1 MYSRRRT
8 ITLGIFSHFSAFT
21 SQKSVVPEMKPGL
34 EISVKPPLLFSRVA
48 VILRNY
54 QCRLLNTE
62 KINDVNILNIV
73 LHKNL
78 LGRKWKG
85 VQATIFFSSHTKPIS
100 IIIEVS
106 AFCVIV

>member
-1 MYSRRRT
+1 
-8 ITLGIFSHFSAFT
+8 
-21 SQKSVVPEMKPGL
+21 MKPGL

-100 IIIEVS
+100 TCSDQTNLIPSDSFIIIEVS
-106 AFCVIV
+106 ASCVIV